1 LTSLPA
7 RVRAE
12 NATKQT
18 LSYPVTCR
26 SRAARDAHPLHACL
40 PVLVETAGQPQS
52 DATVAA
58 LAARC
63 ASCVAVLD
71 PVAAAGAA
79 AHA

>member
-1 LTSLPA
+1 MRVFAPGERSADLLT
-7 RVRAE
+7 V
-12 NATKQT
+12 
-18 LSYPVTCR
+18 LSMTRGTHR

-40 PVLVETAGQPQS
+40 PVLVEIAGQPQS
-52 DATVAA
+52 DASVAA

-79 AHA
+79 C